1 MTFRSQ
7 VDSFVN
13 GKAIHGR
20 VHSAISMFVFME
32 GTRWSALPVAGGLY
46 DQHPDFIKKM
56 HYIKQEV
63 YKQQA
68 KEEAERKREEAR
80 KQPKAKNK

>member
-13 GKAIHGR
+13 GRPIEGR
-20 VHSAISMFVFME
+20 IHSAISMFVFME
-32 GTRWSALPVAGGLY
+32 GIRWSTLPVAGGLY
-46 DQHPDFIKKM
+46 DQHPDFVKKM

-63 YKQQA
+63 YKQQE
-68 KEEAERKREEAR
+68 KERAEEKR
-80 KQPKAKNK
+80 KQANRQPRPKNL

>member
-13 GKAIHGR
+13 GRPIEGR
-20 VHSAISMFVFME
+20 IHSAISMFVFRE
-32 GTRWSALPVAGGLY
+32 GIRWSTLPVAGGLY
-46 DQHPDFIKKM
+46 DQHPDFVKKM

-63 YKQQA
+63 YKQQE
-68 KEEAERKREEAR
+68 KERAEEKR
-80 KQPKAKNK
+80 KQANRQPRPKNL

>member
-13 GKAIHGR
+13 GRPIEGR
-20 VHSAISMFVFME
+20 VVSAISMFVFLE
-32 GTRWSALPVAGGLY
+32 GIRWSVLPVAGGLY
-46 DQHPDFIKKM
+46 DQHPDFVRKM
-56 HYIKQEV
+56 HYMKQEV

-68 KEEAERKREEAR
+68 REEAERRRKEAS
-80 KQPKAKNK
+80 KAPTVRNR